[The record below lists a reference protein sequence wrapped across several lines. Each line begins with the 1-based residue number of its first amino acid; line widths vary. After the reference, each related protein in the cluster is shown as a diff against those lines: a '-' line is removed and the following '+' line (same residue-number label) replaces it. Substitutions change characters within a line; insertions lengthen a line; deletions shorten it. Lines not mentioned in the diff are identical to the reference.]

1 MSYNSGSGSADNGS
15 GDSRD
20 SQLYRELQE
29 QRRLEEKGEAA
40 ADQWEPE
47 RIGAVFSQLDRYTV
61 EGPSGQQTQSLLALA
76 AAYATQPERTVAAPS
91 SRRVPRHDRPERQPT
106 AAISLP
112 VRLMQRM
119 AAQAKTMHWLF
130 WLISAFMVGTGAAV
144 EGLAASE
151 WFSSSTKSDVFLFTI
166 LLLPVA
172 SVAYSLRS
180 MHTPMSELEATFP
193 VTPVQ
198 LMVARV
204 GTILLYDLLLALL
217 FYGILVMT
225 GTSGEFG
232 SSTAVLI
239 TDLLLPI
246 CLSTLAALAAMLR
259 FGTWPGTAVVL
270 AVGVIQ
276 FSAGERLGVF
286 QLFSEYGSTNWLASK
301 LVAVNLAI
309 ALGVC
314 TSMLLRHR
322 HYYKQ
327 DE

>member
-1 MSYNSGSGSADNGS
+1 MSYISGAGSADKA
-15 GDSRD
+15 SRD
-20 SQLYRELQE
+20 SQLHRELQE
-29 QRRLEEKGEAA
+29 QRQLEEKGEAA
-40 ADQWEPE
+40 ADRWEHDQ
-47 RIGAVFSQLDRYTV
+47 IGAVFSQLDRYTV
-61 EGPSGQQTQSLLALA
+61 DGPSGQQTESLLALA
-76 AAYATQPERTVAAPS
+76 ATYATQPEWAVAVPS
-91 SRRVPRHDRPERQPT
+91 SRRVPRHDRPGRQPT
-106 AAISLP
+106 VAISLP

-119 AAQAKTMHWLF
+119 AAQVRTMHWLF
-130 WLISAFMVGTGAAV
+130 WLTSALMIGIGAVV
-144 EGLAASE
+144 EGLVASE
-151 WFSSSTKSDVFLFTI
+151 WFSSSAKPDVFLFTI

-198 LMVARV
+198 LMVARI

-232 SSTAVLI
+232 SNTTLLI

-246 CLSTLAALAAMLR
+246 CLSAFAALAAMLR

-286 QLFSEYGSTNWLASK
+286 QLFSEYGSEHWLASK
-301 LVAVNLAI
+301 LVAVSLAI
-309 ALGVC
+309 ALGVI
-314 TSMLLRHR
+314 TSILLRHR

-327 DE
+327 YG

>member
-1 MSYNSGSGSADNGS
+1 MSYISGTGSADNA
-15 GDSRD
+15 SRD

-29 QRRLEEKGEAA
+29 QRKLEEKGEAA
-40 ADQWEPE
+40 ADRWEHDQ
-47 RIGAVFSQLDRYTV
+47 IGAVFSQLDRYTV
-61 EGPSGQQTQSLLALA
+61 DGPSAQQTQSLLALA
-76 AAYATQPERTVAAPS
+76 AAYATQPERAVAAPS
-91 SRRVPRHDRPERQPT
+91 SRRVVRHDRPGRQP
-106 AAISLP
+106 AVAMSLP
-112 VRLMQRM
+112 VRLIQRM
-119 AAQAKTMHWLF
+119 AAQARTMHWLF
-130 WLISAFMVGTGAAV
+130 WLISALMIGTGAAI

-151 WFSSSTKSDVFLFTI
+151 WFRSPAKPDVFLFTI

-198 LMVARV
+198 LMVARI
-204 GTILLYDLLLALL
+204 GTILLYDLFLALL

-232 SSTAVLI
+232 FSTAVLI

-246 CLSTLAALAAMLR
+246 CLSTFAALAAMLR
-259 FGTWPGTAVVL
+259 FGTWPGTAAVL

-286 QLFSEYGSTNWLASK
+286 QLFSQYGSAHWLASK
-301 LVAVNLAI
+301 LVAVSLAV

-327 DE
+327 QE

>member
-1 MSYNSGSGSADNGS
+1 MSYISGAGSADKA
-15 GDSRD
+15 SRD
-20 SQLYRELQE
+20 SQLHRELQE
-29 QRRLEEKGEAA
+29 QRQLEEKGEAA
-40 ADQWEPE
+40 ADRWEHDQ
-47 RIGAVFSQLDRYTV
+47 IGAVFSQLDRYTV
-61 EGPSGQQTQSLLALA
+61 DGPSGQQTESLLALA
-76 AAYATQPERTVAAPS
+76 ATYATQPEWAVAVPS
-91 SRRVPRHDRPERQPT
+91 SKLVARHDRPGRQAT
-106 AAISLP
+106 VAISLP

-119 AAQAKTMHWLF
+119 AAQVRTMHWLF
-130 WLISAFMVGTGAAV
+130 WLTSALMIGIGAVV
-144 EGLAASE
+144 EGLVASE
-151 WFSSSTKSDVFLFTI
+151 WFSSSAKPDVFLFTI

-198 LMVARV
+198 LMVARI

-232 SSTAVLI
+232 SNTTLLI

-246 CLSTLAALAAMLR
+246 CLSAFAALAAMLR

-286 QLFSEYGSTNWLASK
+286 QLFSEYGSEHWLASK
-301 LVAVNLAI
+301 LVAVSLAI
-309 ALGVC
+309 ALGVI
-314 TSMLLRHR
+314 TSILLRHR

-327 DE
+327 YG

>member
-1 MSYNSGSGSADNGS
+1 MSYISGSGNANNS
-15 GDSRD
+15 SRD

-29 QRRLEEKGEAA
+29 LRRLEEKGEAA
-40 ADQWEPE
+40 ADEWEYNPF
-47 RIGAVFSQLDRYTV
+47 GAVFNQLDRYTV
-61 EGPSGQQTQSLLALA
+61 DGPSGQQTKSLLALA
-76 AAYATQPERTVAAPS
+76 ASYATQPERTIAGPLSKRVA
-91 SRRVPRHDRPERQPT
+91 RHDKPGRQPVVPM
-106 AAISLP
+106 SLL

-119 AAQAKTMHWLF
+119 AAQARTMHWLF
-130 WLISAFMVGTGAAV
+130 WIISALMVGTGAAI
-144 EGLAASE
+144 EWLAANE
-151 WFSSSTKSDVFLFTI
+151 WFSSPAKPDVFLFTI
-166 LLLPVA
+166 LLLSVA

-198 LMVARV
+198 LMVARI

-225 GTSGEFG
+225 GTSSEFG
-232 SSTAVLI
+232 SGTAVLI

-246 CLSTLAALAAMLR
+246 CLSTFAALAAMLR
-259 FGTWPGTAVVL
+259 FGTWPGTAAVL

-286 QLFSEYGSTNWLASK
+286 QLFSEYGSAHWLASK
-301 LVAVNLAI
+301 LVAVSLAV

-314 TSMLLRHR
+314 TSLLLRHR

-327 DE
+327 HE

>member
-1 MSYNSGSGSADNGS
+1 MSYISGSGSANNG
-15 GDSRD
+15 SRD
-20 SQLYRELQE
+20 SQMHRELQE

-40 ADQWEPE
+40 ADRWEHDQ
-47 RIGAVFSQLDRYTV
+47 IGAVFSQLDRYTV
-61 EGPSGQQTQSLLALA
+61 ESLSGQQTQSLLSLA
-76 AAYATQPERTVAAPS
+76 AAYATKPEWSVAAPS
-91 SRRVPRHDRPERQPT
+91 SRRVTSHDRTGRQPAVAT
-106 AAISLP
+106 SLP
-112 VRLMQRM
+112 VKLIQRM
-119 AAQAKTMHWLF
+119 AAQARTMHWLF
-130 WLISAFMVGTGAAV
+130 WLISALMVGTGAII

-151 WFSSSTKSDVFLFTI
+151 WFSSSAKPNVFLFTI
-166 LLLPVA
+166 LLLSVA

-217 FYGILVMT
+217 FHVILVMT

-232 SSTAVLI
+232 SSTTVLI

-246 CLSTLAALAAMLR
+246 CLSAFAALAAMLR
-259 FGTWPGTAVVL
+259 FGTWPGTMAVL

-286 QLFSEYGSTNWLASK
+286 QLFSEYGSAHWLASK
-301 LVAVNLAI
+301 LVGVSLVVT
-309 ALGVC
+309 LGVC
-314 TSMLLRHR
+314 TSMLLRYR
-322 HYYKQ
+322 HYYKL
-327 DE
+327 

>member
-1 MSYNSGSGSADNGS
+1 MSYISGSGSTDNG
-15 GDSRD
+15 SRD
-20 SQLYRELQE
+20 SQLHRELQE
-29 QRRLEEKGEAA
+29 QRRMEETGEAA
-40 ADQWEPE
+40 ADRWEHDQ
-47 RIGAVFSQLDRYTV
+47 IGAVFSQLDRYTV
-61 EGPSGQQTQSLLALA
+61 EGPSGQHMESLLALA
-76 AAYATQPERTVAAPS
+76 AAYATQPERAVAAAPS
-91 SRRVPRHDRPERQPT
+91 SRRVTRHDRPGRQPNV
-106 AAISLP
+106 AMSLL
-112 VRLMQRM
+112 VRLIQRI
-119 AAQAKTMHWLF
+119 AAQARTMHWLF
-130 WLISAFMVGTGAAV
+130 WLISALMVGVGAV
-144 EGLAASE
+144 IERLAASE
-151 WFSSSTKSDVFLFTI
+151 WFSSSAKPEVFLFTI
-166 LLLPVA
+166 LLLSVG

-198 LMVARV
+198 LMVARI

-232 SSTAVLI
+232 SSTAALI

-246 CLSTLAALAAMLR
+246 CLSTFAALAAMLR

-286 QLFSEYGSTNWLASK
+286 QLFSEYGSAHWLASK
-301 LVAVNLAI
+301 LVAVNLAV

-314 TSMLLRHR
+314 TILLLRHR

-327 DE
+327 HE

>member
-1 MSYNSGSGSADNGS
+1 MSYSSGSGSADNGS
-15 GDSRD
+15 RD
-20 SQLYRELQE
+20 SQLQRELQE
-29 QRRLEEKGEAA
+29 QRRLEEKSEAS
-40 ADQWEPE
+40 ADQWEHE

-61 EGPSGQQTQSLLALA
+61 EGPSSQQTQSLLALA
-76 AAYATQPERTVAAPS
+76 AAYATQPERTGVALP
-91 SRRVPRHDRPERQPT
+91 SRRVARHDKLERQT
-106 AAISLP
+106 AVATSLP

-119 AAQAKTMHWLF
+119 AAQARTMHWLF
-130 WLISAFMVGTGAAV
+130 WLISALMLGAGAAI

-151 WFSSSTKSDVFLFTI
+151 WFSSPAKPDVFLFTI

-180 MHTPMSELEATFP
+180 MHTSMGELEATFP

-198 LMVARV
+198 LMVARI
-204 GTILLYDLLLALL
+204 GTILLYDLLLGLL
-217 FYGILVMT
+217 FYGILVTT

-239 TDLLLPI
+239 TELLLPI
-246 CLSTLAALAAMLR
+246 CLSTFAALAAMLR
-259 FGTWPGTAVVL
+259 FGTWPGTAAVL

-276 FSAGERLGVF
+276 FAAGDRLGVF
-286 QLFSEYGSTNWLASK
+286 QLFSEYGSAHWLTSK
-301 LVAVNLAI
+301 LVAVGLAV

-327 DE
+327 YE

>member
-1 MSYNSGSGSADNGS
+1 MSYISGADNA
-15 GDSRD
+15 SRD
-20 SQLYRELQE
+20 SQLHRELQE
-29 QRRLEEKGEAA
+29 QRRLEEKGEATA
-40 ADQWEPE
+40 GWEHDQIE
-47 RIGAVFSQLDRYTV
+47 AVFSQLDRYTV
-61 EGPSGQQTQSLLALA
+61 EGLSGHQTQSLLALA
-76 AAYATQPERTVAAPS
+76 AVYATQPERSVAAPS
-91 SRRVPRHDRPERQPT
+91 SRRVASHDRPGRLP
-106 AAISLP
+106 AIAMSLP
-112 VRLMQRM
+112 VKLIQQI
-119 AAQAKTMHWLF
+119 AAQVRTMHWLF
-130 WLISAFMVGTGAAV
+130 WLISALMVGVGAV
-144 EGLAASE
+144 IERLAASE
-151 WFSSSTKSDVFLFTI
+151 WFSSSAKPDVFLFTI
-166 LLLPVA
+166 LLLSVG

-193 VTPVQ
+193 VTPAQ
-198 LMVARV
+198 LMVARI

-232 SSTAVLI
+232 SGTAALI

-246 CLSTLAALAAMLR
+246 CLSTFAALAAMLR

-286 QLFSEYGSTNWLASK
+286 QLFSEYGSAHWLASK
-301 LVAVNLAI
+301 LVSVNLAV

-314 TSMLLRHR
+314 TILLLRHR

-327 DE
+327 HE

>member
-1 MSYNSGSGSADNGS
+1 MSYISGTGSADNA
-15 GDSRD
+15 SRD
-20 SQLYRELQE
+20 SQLHRELQE
-29 QRRLEEKGEAA
+29 QRQLEEKGEAA
-40 ADQWEPE
+40 ADRWEHDQ
-47 RIGAVFSQLDRYTV
+47 IGAVFSQLDRYTV
-61 EGPSGQQTQSLLALA
+61 DGPSAQQTQSLLALA
-76 AAYATQPERTVAAPS
+76 AAYATQPERAVAAPS
-91 SRRVPRHDRPERQPT
+91 SRRVARHDRPGRQPAVAMT
-106 AAISLP
+106 LP
-112 VRLMQRM
+112 VRLIQRM
-119 AAQAKTMHWLF
+119 AAQARTMHWLF
-130 WLISAFMVGTGAAV
+130 WLISALMIGTGAAI

-151 WFSSSTKSDVFLFTI
+151 WFSSPAKPDVFLFTI

-198 LMVARV
+198 LMVARI
-204 GTILLYDLLLALL
+204 GTILLYDLFLALL
-217 FYGILVMT
+217 FYGILVMM

-232 SSTAVLI
+232 FSTAVLI

-246 CLSTLAALAAMLR
+246 CLSTFAALAAMLR
-259 FGTWPGTAVVL
+259 FGTWPGTAAVL

-286 QLFSEYGSTNWLASK
+286 QLFSQYGSAHWLASK
-301 LVAVNLAI
+301 LVAVSLAV

-327 DE
+327 QE